1 MKTIKVID
9 IFNLVDQLQK
19 EYKMNFKD
27 IMELPVYL
35 GDDEEL
41 NGVHGAYYCNEA
53 MKKSK
58 NVDIKALHNEIIE
71 YDENAP
77 DICVLIS

>member
-1 MKTIKVID
+1 MKVIKVID
-9 IFNLVDQLQK
+9 IFRLVDRMQK
-19 EYKMNFKD
+19 TYKMNFND
-27 IMELPVYL
+27 VMQLPVYL

-53 MKKSK
+53 IKTSK
-58 NVDIKALHNEIIE
+58 NVDIKYLHKEIKE
-71 YDENAP
+71 HDENAP

>member
-9 IFNLVDQLQK
+9 IFKLVDRMQK
-19 EYKMNFKD
+19 TYKMNFND
-27 IMELPVYL
+27 VMQLPVYL

-41 NGVHGAYYCNEA
+41 NGVHGAYFCDEA

-58 NVDIKALHNEIIE
+58 NANIKALHNTIIE